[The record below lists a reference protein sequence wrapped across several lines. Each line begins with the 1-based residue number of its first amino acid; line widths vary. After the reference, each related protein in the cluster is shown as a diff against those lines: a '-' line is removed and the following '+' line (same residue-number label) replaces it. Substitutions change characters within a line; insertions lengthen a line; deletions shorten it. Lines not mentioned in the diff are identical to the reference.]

1 VIAQAAVLERI
12 GHALPAGLAQ
22 VARFDGRA
30 SVLPIEHDGARLVIE
45 VLEGTVGWGRR
56 KRPACRVTLTGDE
69 AAIQTLAV
77 TLAEPVHLAVPTAS
91 LAAEARAVATGVAP
105 TPRHRGAPALPAGLT
120 VAAAFGCVLGQ
131 LADIILYN
139 APLAAGGRNGPDPVH
154 EMRVAVRRLR
164 SAMALF
170 RPAVGCPA
178 VDAGSAGLKALAD
191 RLAPA
196 RDWDVFV
203 AETAVTVAEAL
214 PDDASLRRLRA
225 AAERRRR
232 QAYAA
237 LRDWIDSPEF
247 RRLGITLASLAGGS
261 AWKATLDQTQQETL
275 ARDLEHFA
283 SHALARRLR
292 RLTAAGEAIEQLD
305 ADALHAIRLRAKRMR
320 YAAEVLAPLYPGKST
335 RRFLRRLMQ
344 LQDRLGHLN
353 DGSVANMLLTQLGT
367 VSGPRA
373 HAAGLVRGFLA
384 ARNSD
389 TRSHI
394 ARAWNRFHRLDPF
407 WR

>member
-1 VIAQAAVLERI
+1 MV
-12 GHALPAGLAQ
+12 
-22 VARFDGRA
+22 
-30 SVLPIEHDGARLVIE
+30 PIEHDGARVIIE
-45 VLEGTVGWGRR
+45 VLEGTVGWARR

-69 AAIQTLAV
+69 TQILTLAA
-77 TLAEPVHLAVPTAS
+77 TLADSLHLAVPTAS
-91 LAAEARAVATGVAP
+91 LAAEARAVATGGTP
-105 TPRHRGAPALPAGLT
+105 PPRHHGSPALPSGLT
-120 VAAAFGCVLGQ
+120 VAAAFGCVLRQ
-131 LADIILYN
+131 LADVILFN
-139 APLAAGGRNGPDPVH
+139 APLAASGRNGPDPVH

-164 SAMALF
+164 STMALF

-178 VDAGSAGLKALAD
+178 VDAASASLKVLAD

-214 PDDASLRRLRA
+214 PDDTSLRRLRA

-237 LRDWIDSPEF
+237 LRDWLQSPEF
-247 RRLGITLASLAGGS
+247 RRLGITLAGLAGGT
-261 AWKATLDQTQQETL
+261 AWRAALDQTQQETL

-283 SHALARRLR
+283 RHALARRLR
-292 RLTAAGEAIEQLD
+292 RLTAAGAAIEHLD
-305 ADALHAIRLRAKRMR
+305 TDALHAIRLRAKRMR
-320 YAAEVLAPLYPGKST
+320 YAAEVLAPLYPGKTT

-353 DGSVANMLLTQLGT
+353 DGSVANMLLAQLGT
-367 VSGPRA
+367 TSGPRA